1 LATIDIAA
9 ARNDNDAPATQQ
21 PTEGEAARLLA
32 AVRTL
37 APEIAARSE
46 LIETTRRVPDD
57 IANRIR
63 QLGLYRTLLPRSH
76 GGFELSVPDVVPM
89 LEALAAADASVGW
102 VAMIGIGA
110 QKFSARLPPVVFE
123 QIYRCVTEAPLL
135 VGAGIAAGRA
145 ESTVTGYRVSGRWP
159 FASGCQN
166 AQWMGGLCMVC
177 KDGTPVVT
185 EQGPQTIF
193 VILPAEQWH
202 IDETWQT
209 VGLAGTGSHHIVLEN
224 AEVPAAFALDLF
236 RGPVTIPGPFAGAV
250 EPFNASF
257 HGAIATG
264 IAAGA
269 ITDLVSLA
277 GSGRRQFLAA
287 SDLKDSPVFQHELG
301 RLQATL
307 RAARALLQVLSEDH
321 WCRAVAGTLDGKA
334 DFAEALQ
341 CCTWIHAACAEVVSG
356 CYTLG
361 GSSSIMNAS
370 SLQRRL
376 RDIQTARQH
385 AFAQERFYAMAGR
398 NVLGFPAVNPVSGK

>member
-1 LATIDIAA
+1 LATIDLATV
-9 ARNDNDAPATQQ
+9 RNENDAP
-21 PTEGEAARLLA
+21 PTRHPAEGEAARLLA
-32 AVRTL
+32 ALRAL
-37 APEIAARSE
+37 APQIAARSE
-46 LIETTRRVPDD
+46 EIEAVRRVPDD
-57 IANRIR
+57 IANRLR

-89 LEALAAADASVGW
+89 LETLAAADASVGW

-110 QKFSARLPPVVFE
+110 QKFCARLPSDVFE
-123 QIYRCVTEAPLL
+123 QIYSCDDEAPLL
-135 VGAGIAAGRA
+135 VGAGTAAGRA
-145 ESTVTGYRVSGRWP
+145 EITATGYRVSGRWP

-177 KDGTPVVT
+177 KDGNPLVSD
-185 EQGPQTIF
+185 QGPQTIF

-209 VGLAGTGSHHIVLEN
+209 VGLAGSGSHHIVLDN

-236 RGPVTIPGPFAGAV
+236 RGPVAIQGPFAGAV

-269 ITDLVSLA
+269 IADLVSLA
-277 GSGRRQFLAA
+277 GSGRRQLFAA
-287 SDLKDSPVFQHELG
+287 TDLKDSPVFQHEFG
-301 RLQATL
+301 RLEATL

-321 WCRAVAGTLDGKA
+321 WCRAVAGSLDGKA

-341 CCTWIHAACAEVVSG
+341 CCTWIHAACADVVSG
-356 CYTLG
+356 CYTLA
-361 GSSSIMNAS
+361 GSSAIMNAS

-376 RDIQTARQH
+376 RDIHTARQH

-398 NVLGFPAVNPVSGK
+398 NVLGFAPVNPVSGK